1 MFHLPELIQDVHVA
15 ATLAILPYLGVKT
28 LVLRSLV
35 VSPSLAE
42 CSCLSWALM
51 TPGNQPVMET
61 HVGLTCSLCC
71 A

>member
-1 MFHLPELIQDVHVA
+1 MFHLSELIQDVHVT

-42 CSCLSWALM
+42 CNCLS
-51 TPGNQPVMET
+51 
-61 HVGLTCSLCC
+61 
-71 A
+71 